1 MLSLAEGYH
10 MKKNISSASVTR
22 ISQAADG
29 YLRLQFNAFCALP
42 FEQRTLYADEEL
54 RDELLDEDLP
64 VATAGY
70 CEWTDDSCGAVVTV
84 GWAWFTTEAFGTKYM
99 APGGVSSNVMLL
111 SREGNDLGMLRTQE
125 LLTGWLVGKPWQIET
140 PLAPRTAP
148 AKRARI

>member
-1 MLSLAEGYH
+1 
-10 MKKNISSASVTR
+10 MKKYISNASVAR

-29 YLRLQFNAFCALP
+29 YVRLQFNAFCALT
-42 FEQRTLYADEEL
+42 FEQRTLYTDEDL

-64 VATAGY
+64 VITAGY
-70 CEWTDDSCGAVVTV
+70 CEWIDANCGVVVTV

-111 SREGNDLGMLRTQE
+111 SREGNDLGMRRTQE
-125 LLTGWLVGKPWQIET
+125 LLTGWLVGKPWQIDA
-140 PLAPRTAP
+140 PLAPRNAP